1 MEFLPRRVVW
11 SPDGAAV
18 ILSSFS
24 NDLIVR
30 VLEDDAAGFAK
41 LCSTTVTACAWYPGM
56 TWSNPASCAFAMV
69 VPFCPIQLIDSR
81 DGHVRAS
88 YRCQYGGDRPASVTS
103 VLFSGDSIVAG
114 STKSLF
120 RCEITRSDKL
130 GVIVTRVRGSIL
142 SLATAP
148 SGIIA
153 GGTSVGEVV
162 LIDPRDWSI
171 CGTCAPHEHG
181 VDVVASNSSKQK
193 LFTSAKLENQVFMY
207 DLRMPA
213 VPELSLE
220 THRTSSRYVSVSSA
234 GDLVALGSEEGPSRV
249 FSIGSLDSRSH
260 GDGPTPI
267 AELSLSGDRL
277 ALASGEWI
285 LTDTDDDADFSPHLR
300 KFQIIDV

>member
-1 MEFLPRRVVW
+1 
-11 SPDGAAV
+11 
-18 ILSSFS
+18 
-24 NDLIVR
+24 
-30 VLEDDAAGFAK
+30 
-41 LCSTTVTACAWYPGM
+41 
-56 TWSNPASCAFAMV
+56 
-69 VPFCPIQLIDSR
+69 
-81 DGHVRAS
+81 
-88 YRCQYGGDRPASVTS
+88 
-103 VLFSGDSIVAG
+103 
-114 STKSLF
+114 
-120 RCEITRSDKL
+120 
-130 GVIVTRVRGSIL
+130 
-142 SLATAP
+142 
-148 SGIIA
+148 
-153 GGTSVGEVV
+153 
-162 LIDPRDWSI
+162 
-171 CGTCAPHEHG
+171 
-181 VDVVASNSSKQK
+181 
-193 LFTSAKLENQVFMY
+193 MY